1 MIYFI
6 KSKGVDDMQKRR
18 QKINEL
24 INREGQI
31 TFSRLK
37 SAFPDLSEM
46 TLRTDLKYLDEIGAI
61 IRIHGGAKS
70 IETVAGTDGFLAQRT
85 IRNHDLKIQ
94 IAQKAATLIRG
105 QSSVFLDS
113 GSTTTTLSKYIPDGP
128 RQIFTSG
135 LSCAMEL
142 AALKDATVHVI
153 GGTLNKYSQSVA
165 GSRSILEI
173 QSYHFDICFIGVT
186 SFSPEIGFCC
196 EASDDCEL
204 KKTAIK
210 QSSYVVALMDSS
222 KFGMVNTNCICPVNG
237 VDAVITDNGLTSEQR
252 QYFEHCSVTVL

>member
-1 MIYFI
+1 
-6 KSKGVDDMQKRR
+6 MQKRR
-18 QKINEL
+18 QQITEL

-37 SAFPDLSEM
+37 SAFPELSEM

-70 IETVAGTDGFLAQRT
+70 IDTVAGTDGFLAQRT
-85 IRNHDLKIQ
+85 IRNHDQKIQ
-94 IAQKAATLIRG
+94 IAQKAAALIQA
-105 QSSVFLDS
+105 QSSIFLDS

-165 GSRSILEI
+165 GSRSVLEI
-173 QSYHFDICFIGVT
+173 LSYHFDICFIGVT

-204 KKTAIK
+204 KKAAMK
-210 QSSYVVALMDSS
+210 QSSYRIALMDSS
-222 KFGMVNTNCICPVNG
+222 KFGMINTNCICLVNG
-237 VDAVITDNGLTSEQR
+237 VNAVISDSALSEEQR
-252 QYFEHCSVTVL
+252 GFFEQHGVVVL

>member
-1 MIYFI
+1 
-6 KSKGVDDMQKRR
+6 MQKRR
-18 QKINEL
+18 QKITEL
-24 INREGQI
+24 INREGQV
-31 TFSRLK
+31 TFARLK
-37 SAFPDLSEM
+37 SAFPDMSEM
-46 TLRTDLKYLDEIGAI
+46 TLRTDLRYLDEMGAI

-94 IAQKAATLIRG
+94 IAQKAAALIRG

-113 GSTTTTLSKYIPDGP
+113 GSTTTTLSKYVPDGP

-135 LSCAMEL
+135 LTCAMEL
-142 AALKDATVHVI
+142 AALKDATVQVI

-165 GSRSILEI
+165 GSRSVLEI

-186 SFSPEIGFCC
+186 SYSPEIGFCC
-196 EASDDCEL
+196 EASNDCEL
-204 KKTAIK
+204 KKAAMK

-222 KFGMVNTNCICPVNG
+222 KFGMVNTNRICPVDE
-237 VDAVITDNGLTSEQR
+237 VDIVISDNALTEEQR
-252 QYFEHCSVTVL
+252 KHFADHGVPVI